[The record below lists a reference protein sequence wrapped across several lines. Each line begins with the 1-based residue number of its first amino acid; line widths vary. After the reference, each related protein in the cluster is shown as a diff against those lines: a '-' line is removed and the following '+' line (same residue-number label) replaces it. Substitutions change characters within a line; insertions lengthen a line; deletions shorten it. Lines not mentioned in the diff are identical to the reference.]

1 MSLARLMSQPLT
13 VQAVGPSTQDVYGTW
28 VPGPI
33 GAPVAVNGY
42 LEETLT
48 TEFLVNRDTTVTHW
62 KAYLPAGTAITP
74 SSYVNFNAQKFQVDG
89 APWLV
94 FNPRT
99 KATDHIECKLTVV
112 TG

>member
-13 VQAVGPSTQDVYGTW
+13 VQSVGPIVQNAYGDW
-28 VPGPI
+28 VPGDV
-33 GAPVAVNGY
+33 GLPVPVFGY

-62 KAYLPAGTAITP
+62 KAYLPAGTVITP
-74 SSYVNFNAQKFQVDG
+74 QSYINLGGQRFPVDG
-89 APWLV
+89 EPWLV
-94 FNPRT
+94 WSPRL

-112 TG
+112 KG

>member
-13 VQAVGPSTQDVYGTW
+13 VQSVGPTVQNAYGDW
-28 VPGPI
+28 VPGDVGPLV
-33 GAPVAVNGY
+33 PVSGY

-74 SSYVNFNAQKFQVDG
+74 QSYINFNAQKFQVDG

-94 FNPRT
+94 YSPRT
-99 KATDHIECKLTVV
+99 KITDHIECKLTVV